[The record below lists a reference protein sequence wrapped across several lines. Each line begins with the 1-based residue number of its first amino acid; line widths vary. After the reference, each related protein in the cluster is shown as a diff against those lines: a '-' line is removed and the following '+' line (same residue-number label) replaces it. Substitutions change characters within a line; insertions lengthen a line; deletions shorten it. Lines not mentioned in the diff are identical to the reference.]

1 MKKLLGIVVLGLLLS
16 GNAYSNII
24 ILDCKNLM
32 EDKADG
38 TEYTTM
44 RIDFRNKL
52 IDTGHG
58 KELMSKI
65 VEEDEKYLKAHFMGM
80 DSETLYIDRFTGT
93 AKVISVYKIEGRKKY
108 EVVESYKCT
117 RVKKLF

>member
-1 MKKLLGIVVLGLLLS
+1 MKKLLGIVFLGLLLS

-24 ILDCKNLM
+24 TLDCKNLM

-44 RIDFRNKL
+44 RIDLRNKL

-65 VEEDEKYLKAHFMGM
+65 VEEDEKYLKAHFMGILRN
-80 DSETLYIDRFTGT
+80 SLHR
-93 AKVISVYKIEGRKKY
+93 
-108 EVVESYKCT
+108 
-117 RVKKLF
+117 